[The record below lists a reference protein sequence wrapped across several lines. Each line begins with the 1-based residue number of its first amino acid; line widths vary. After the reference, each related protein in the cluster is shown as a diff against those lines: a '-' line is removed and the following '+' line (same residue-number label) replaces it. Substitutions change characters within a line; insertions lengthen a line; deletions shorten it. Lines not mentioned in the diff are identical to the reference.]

1 MHQKNIYKFYICLL
15 VIFLIST
22 FIMYKQFFKIKD
34 ITSPLPNFLT
44 IFVNDQVSTLNLWSP
59 FFEMFNPAASNAV
72 PFISAKS
79 ALVYDLTSKK
89 VLFAKNSEEKLPM
102 ASLTKIMTAIVA
114 IESKRQEMKDLL
126 DYSLKAQGITP
137 PPHN

>member
-1 MHQKNIYKFYICLL
+1 
-15 VIFLIST
+15 
-22 FIMYKQFFKIKD
+22 
-34 ITSPLPNFLT
+34 
-44 IFVNDQVSTLNLWSP
+44 
-59 FFEMFNPAASNAV
+59 MFNPAASNAI

-89 VLFAKNSEEKLPM
+89 VLFAKSPEEKLPM

-137 PPHN
+137 PPHE